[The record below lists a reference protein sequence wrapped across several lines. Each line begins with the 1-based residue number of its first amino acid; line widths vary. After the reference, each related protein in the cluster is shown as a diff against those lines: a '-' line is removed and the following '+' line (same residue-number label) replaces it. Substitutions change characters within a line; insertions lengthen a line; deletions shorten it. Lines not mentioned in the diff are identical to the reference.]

1 MPSFTH
7 KHGDSFRP
15 QCTYT
20 VNGVAASIAGVSIA
34 SQIRTYCEELVCSLE
49 VYGRNDGAGT
59 FSLRPTGLNSA
70 ETDWPVDTL
79 YWDIQY
85 TDANGLVRSTET
97 ITINVVRDETR

>member
-1 MPSFTH
+1 MPTLIH
-7 KHGDSFRP
+7 KHGDSFRA

-20 VNGVAASIAGVSIA
+20 VGGTSASIAGLNIA
-34 SQIRTYCEELVCSLE
+34 SQIRNAAEVLVCSLE
-49 VYGRNDGAGT
+49 VYGRDDGAGT
-59 FSLRPTGLNSA
+59 FSLRPSGLNSA